1 MTFELRNAVSSFSTG
16 SKLVIVGNNS
26 PTALCF
32 DVESDK
38 WSEENF
44 VATDCKYK
52 FSCAVISKVNF

>member
-1 MTFELRNAVSSFSTG
+1 MTFELSNAVFSFSTG
-16 SKLVIVGNNS
+16 SKLVIVGNNFPS
-26 PTALCF
+26 ALCL

-52 FSCAVISKVNF
+52 FSCAVKSKVKF